1 MSQNQKCIW
10 WFEMKKM
17 NLNDYLGKATANNPK
32 TEYKMEFDKNGYV
45 IETDKMRKVWE
56 EI

>member
-1 MSQNQKCIW
+1 
-10 WFEMKKM
+10 MKKM

-32 TEYKMEFDKNGYV
+32 TDYKMEFDKNGYV

>member
-1 MSQNQKCIW
+1 
-10 WFEMKKM
+10 MKKM
-17 NLNDYLGKATANNPK
+17 NLNDYLGKAITKNPK